1 MAPFYSIRRFFSSLV
16 SPPREVG
23 VQSRGPQSYSVAAA
37 TPVTLDSA
45 LQISAVWAAVRITA
59 ETIGSLPFM
68 LYRRTPEGRVPAVD
82 HPLYLVLTQRP
93 NRYQTVVE
101 FWESIVMALCL
112 GGNSYAIIQRVNGK
126 IVGLLPVP
134 ADKVETKL
142 LDDGSVVHVYTSGA
156 DVAVYSSE
164 NIWHIKLFG
173 NGIIGLS
180 PLDYARNS
188 VGIAS
193 AADNRMSKIFS
204 NGAKPAGVLMVDKTL
219 SKEQRQQIR
228 ASYSDLAEGGEDRL
242 FVLEQS
248 MSYQQ
253 VSMTPKDAELL
264 SSRRFQ
270 IEDIGRFFGVP
281 SILLNQT
288 FGQSSLGSNVY
299 EILSAFYKINLRPYA
314 ERIESSISRWL
325 MGAERDQYEG
335 EFNFDALLRAD
346 RKTRMEANREAI
358 NSSQLTPNEA
368 RVDEGLRPLPGGD
381 RLYIQGAMTPTES
394 AGVQPQ

>member
-1 MAPFYSIRRFFSSLV
+1 MALFYNVRRFFSSFV

-23 VQSRGPQSYSVAAA
+23 IQSHGPQSYAAPA
-37 TPVTLDSA
+37 ASPVTLDTA
-45 LQISAVWAAVRITA
+45 LQISAVWAAVRITS

-68 LYRRTPEGRVPAVD
+68 LYKRTPNGRVPAVN

-93 NRYQTVVE
+93 NQYQTVVE

-112 GGNSYAIIQRVNGK
+112 GGNAYCRIYTNNGK
-126 IVGLLPVP
+126 IVALVP
-134 ADKVETKL
+134 MPTDKVRTIL
-142 LDDGSVVHVYTSGA
+142 LADGSIVHEYTSGA
-156 DVAVYSSE
+156 EIAVYASE
-164 NIWHIKLFG
+164 SVWHIKLFG

-180 PLDYARNS
+180 PLEYARNS

-204 NGAKPAGVLMVDKTL
+204 NGAKPAGVLMVDQKL
-219 SKEQRQQIR
+219 SKEQKAQIR
-228 ASYSDLAEGGEDRL
+228 ASYSDLAEGNQDRL

-325 MGAERDQYEG
+325 LGAERDDYEA
-335 EFNFDALLRAD
+335 EFNFDSLLRAD
-346 RKTRMEANREAI
+346 LKTRMEANREAI

-368 RVDEGLRPLPGGD
+368 REDEGRPPLPGGE
-381 RLYIQGAMTPTES
+381 RLYIQGAMVPTQN
-394 AGVQPQ
+394 AGEFTQ